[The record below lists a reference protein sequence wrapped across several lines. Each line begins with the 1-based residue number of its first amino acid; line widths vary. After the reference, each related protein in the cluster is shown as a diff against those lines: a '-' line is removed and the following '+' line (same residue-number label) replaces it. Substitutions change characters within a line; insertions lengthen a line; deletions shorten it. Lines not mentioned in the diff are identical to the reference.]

1 MNTTISEKD
10 YLEKVGQ
17 VITSEEPNYLKLA
30 YIYNIVKSY
39 EGGETLPSLPAL
51 TKSKYSQ
58 EKEVFDLM

>member
-39 EGGETLPSLPAL
+39 EGGETLPTLPTL